1 MDDCINYSLD
11 YHHYSFWNERPLN
24 KNQIKFKLMLLL
36 GAGHKTGYWLY
47 RTEDIYWIKSLPP
60 SIMRVGGLVVMRTA
74 GISERGRAAVVGRKG
89 GRRTAA
95 ADELKAMYLVLSKIN
110 SQHT

>member
-1 MDDCINYSLD
+1 
-11 YHHYSFWNERPLN
+11 
-24 KNQIKFKLMLLL
+24 MLLL

-74 GISERGRAAVVGRKG
+74 GISERGRAAVVGRKE
-89 GRRTAA
+89 GRRTAT